1 MYIQINLKNNY
12 AAALFFFFYLSQS
25 RTFKTAPAKKTQ
37 LQLQSN
43 E

>member
-12 AAALFFFFYLSQS
+12 AAALFFFYLSQS